1 MKHIKTIRERYTL
14 QLIKFPIDCRRIEA
28 FYALIRYPANQ
39 NAGSSHYC
47 IFTRTSSIGGGFV
60 LTAR

>member
-1 MKHIKTIRERYTL
+1 MKHVKTIRKRYTL

-28 FYALIRYPANQ
+28 FYALIRYPANK
-39 NAGSSHYC
+39 NAGSSHC